1 MMKNQVNIQDQFL
14 NRVRRDR
21 IRVTMEL
28 IHGRKMEGVVLS
40 FDNFSLLL
48 RGESDQLIYKH
59 AIASISV
66 AGKMDFE
73 ATGTGSVPPGSAPGP
88 KDTL

>member
-1 MMKNQVNIQDQFL
+1 MKNQVNIQDQFL

-73 ATGTGSVPPGSAPGP
+73 AIGTGSATPGSASGP

>member
-1 MMKNQVNIQDQFL
+1 MKNQVNIQDQFL

-66 AGKMDFE
+66 PGKMDFE
-73 ATGTGSVPPGSAPGP
+73 ATGTGPFAPVSKTAP
-88 KDTL
+88 EDSL